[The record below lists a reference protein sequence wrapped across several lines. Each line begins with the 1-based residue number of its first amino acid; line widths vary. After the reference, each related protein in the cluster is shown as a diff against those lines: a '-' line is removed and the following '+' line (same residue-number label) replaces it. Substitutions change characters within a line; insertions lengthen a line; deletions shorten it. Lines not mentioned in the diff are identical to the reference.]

1 MCANTVVAYTDG
13 DWETKLEWDFI
24 EPANSEPDNSTPWQF
39 KNSQTF
45 IDHEKYGHMAMVN
58 FYAGVVT
65 GRNLD
70 FEKTISFIENKKPLI
85 WEEITNPADT
95 IDNCGRGDG
104 LPLDAA
110 SLVELKLVIFIILTF
125 EKLLLNIFVK
135 YFKKKYIKFSD
146 NTHF

>member
-135 YFKKKYIKFSD
+135 YFKKKIYKIQR
-146 NTHF
+146 